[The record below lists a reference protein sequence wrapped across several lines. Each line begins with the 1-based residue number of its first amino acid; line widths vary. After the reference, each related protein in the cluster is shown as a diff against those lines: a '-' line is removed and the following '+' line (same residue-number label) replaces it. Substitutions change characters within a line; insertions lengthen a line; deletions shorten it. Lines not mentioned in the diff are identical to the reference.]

1 MLTIAAAIVIAWIII
16 ANFDVV
22 IVLVMY
28 AAIAAFFLAVG
39 LGVILLGVAIF
50 G

>member
-1 MLTIAAAIVIAWIII
+1 MFTIAAAIILAWIVIANWEVAI
-16 ANFDVV
+16 A
-22 IVLVMY
+22 LVMY